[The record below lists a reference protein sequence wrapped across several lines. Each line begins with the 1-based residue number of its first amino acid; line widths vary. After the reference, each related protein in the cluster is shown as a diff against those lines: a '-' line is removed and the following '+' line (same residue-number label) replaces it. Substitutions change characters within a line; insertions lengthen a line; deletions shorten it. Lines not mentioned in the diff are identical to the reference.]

1 MSHYF
6 LCSQNKHS
14 KNRRFFQCVVSDFVA
29 AGFFRRNDRSGGA
42 AEGGCG
48 GNSAASEPK
57 RSPAALLVQSRPT
70 KKSFVH
76 NFLFAPAR
84 FFLLKGKQNFSL
96 AVCSLRAGR
105 RGFASA
111 RARRNSPHTPLP
123 PRPRFE
129 RRRNLCQLKTGAPH
143 LFFNFQKQ

>member
-1 MSHYF
+1 MRLSYLLKPLSLSKGKKKGAHESEVPF
-6 LCSQNKHS
+6 LRVEWLRTLNFDAPLC
-14 KNRRFFQCVVSDFVA
+14 RRSL
-29 AGFFRRNDRSGGA
+29 
-42 AEGGCG
+42 
-48 GNSAASEPK
+48 
-57 RSPAALLVQSRPT
+57 ALAPT